1 MSQIEDTSTESWIEI
16 VKQKVESV
24 RFGHVQIIVHEG
36 RVTQVEST
44 EKTRLKN
51 EAITPIPYHRIK

>member
-1 MSQIEDTSTESWIEI
+1 MSQIEDASTESWIEI

-44 EKTRLKN
+44 DKTRLKN
-51 EAITPIPYHRIK
+51 EVITPTPRRRIK

>member
-1 MSQIEDTSTESWIEI
+1 MSQIEDTSTESWIEL

-44 EKTRLKN
+44 DKTRLKN
-51 EAITPIPYHRIK
+51 EVITPTPRHRIK

>member
-44 EKTRLKN
+44 EKTRLQN
-51 EAITPIPYHRIK
+51 ETVAPPPRTRAK

>member
-44 EKTRLKN
+44 DKTRLKN
-51 EAITPIPYHRIK
+51 EMITPTPRHLIK